1 MACGIAHSAVWQK
14 QTPWVGRWVAYAQS
28 ARRVLR
34 STTADAGRYVTA
46 QRSTE
51 AVPTIAMRRA
61 MRAHIAIG
69 TTTDV
74 YQTVARGII
83 VATATP
89 GWLTKMDTAALI
101 AHRVPELVQR
111 AAPVQ
116 PVQPANA

>member
-74 YQTVARGII
+74 YQTVARGVIA
-83 VATATP
+83 VATQQ
-89 GWLTKMDTAALI
+89 WLRAALI
-101 AHRVPELVQR
+101 AHQTTGL
-111 AAPVQ
+111 APR
-116 PVQPANA
+116 

>member
-51 AVPTIAMRRA
+51 VTPTIALRREMRVHLA
-61 MRAHIAIG
+61 IAATDACLG
-69 TTTDV
+69 SAARTT
-74 YQTVARGII
+74 I

-89 GWLTKMDTAALI
+89 GWLTKMDITAFI
-101 AHRVPELVQR
+101 AHRVTELVQR
-111 AAPVQ
+111 AAPVYSLH
-116 PVQPANA
+116 PANV